1 MNRKALMF
9 ILGIS
14 LFVMLIASTSSLIM
28 VLAQTLPPS
37 IPPSSTA
44 GSNNRNAS
52 VANLNPNPENKLR
65 TNVIPKLVEK
75 ISSLSNVIAVS
86 TVDGIKFSGINIG
99 DTSMTVTLK
108 RQTNATNATVNNVSN
123 VSSQPVT
130 IIVSKLPINNL
141 TDVLSMLQ
149 STRNLQT
156 AIRNIPP
163 SLSPTIDLG
172 TLLASNPGVQS
183 NSLQVLSV
191 LKNVQ
196 IGIGAIVRPDWSLP
210 QTLSLGLIGLPAADT
225 AAASA
230 STDVILVTVVP
241 YIGLTNLATIPLR

>member
-1 MNRKALMF
+1 MDRKSLMFF
-9 ILGIS
+9 ILGIW
-14 LFVMLIASTSSLIM
+14 LFVVLIAPTSSPIM
-28 VLAQTLPPS
+28 VLAQTS
-37 IPPSSTA
+37 SSSTTS
-44 GSNNRNAS
+44 SNNSNAS
-52 VANLNPNPENKLR
+52 ISNVNPNPQNKFR

-86 TVDGIKFSGINIG
+86 TVDGVKFSGINIG
-99 DTSMTVTLK
+99 DTSMTITLK
-108 RQTNATNATVNNVSN
+108 RQTNATNATANNVSN

-183 NSLQVLSV
+183 NSLQILSV

-196 IGIGAIVRPDWSLP
+196 IGIGAIVRPNWSLP
-210 QTLSLGLIGLPAADT
+210 QTLSLGLIGLPTADT